1 MKKKGKLRTYSATF
15 FSNAPKIFPQEC
27 HIFTTR
33 APETPKTLYM
43 PLMRSSIYCLSPFD
57 HAKFGTLQLITVMY
71 QQQWN
76 RISSFKSC
84 IAFEEWKYDVA
95 KTYIIDGV
103 HMLISHTVWCRSWL
117 SYDVTELH
125 LGCTVV
131 YVLKQAFLK
140 KGCCHSVIFACLL
153 LICPFI
159 HIANIFF
166 VAVYTI
172 HSIL

>member
-76 RISSFKSC
+76 RISSFLSRALHLRSGNTMLLK
-84 IAFEEWKYDVA
+84 
-95 KTYIIDGV
+95 
-103 HMLISHTVWCRSWL
+103 LISLTGYTCWSRILFDVDLGCHTTWQNFILDIPSCTRWSRRSW
-117 SYDVTELH
+117 
-125 LGCTVV
+125 
-131 YVLKQAFLK
+131 K
-140 KGCCHSVIFACLL
+140 KGAATVLFLHVYCWSARLSTL
-153 LICPFI
+153 LI
-159 HIANIFF
+159 
-166 VAVYTI
+166 Y
-172 HSIL
+172 SS